1 MMAST
6 VTFRPVEEKD
16 AGFLSKVYASTRYEE
31 LQATG
36 WPQQQIDEFLRM
48 QFEAQ
53 DTFYKQQFPD
63 AQYQVVQYEGQDVG
77 RLYLDLR
84 EDEVRIVDIA
94 LLPEYRGKGLGTQL
108 LNSII
113 QDAGQKQLSVRIHV
127 EKNNSALNLYLRL
140 GFKKTD
146 DKGVYWL
153 MEKPAQQKCCAG

>member
-16 AGFLSKVYASTRYEE
+16 LGFLSKVYASTRYEE

-36 WPQQQIDEFLRM
+36 WSQQQVDEFLSM

-63 AQYQVVQYEGQDVG
+63 AQYQIVQYGSEDAG
-77 RLYLDLR
+77 RLYLDFR

-94 LLPEYRGKGLGTQL
+94 LLPEYRGKGLGTKL

-113 QDAGQKQLSVRIHV
+113 DDAAEKQLSVGIHV
-127 EKNNSALNLYLRL
+127 EKNNPALNLYLRL
-140 GFKKTD
+140 GFEKID

-153 MEKPAQQKCCAG
+153 MEKPAQRMRCAG